1 MAQSARNFFLFS
13 LIKSGT
19 FFPSGLTSYT
29 FLSAQPSGPTALV
42 KKKKKKKSRARG
54 EPAEIG

>member
-42 KKKKKKKSRARG
+42 KEKKKKITCTR
-54 EPAEIG
+54 

>member
-19 FFPSGLTSYT
+19 FFPPGLTSYT

-42 KKKKKKKSRARG
+42 KKKKVTCTR
-54 EPAEIG
+54 

>member
-29 FLSAQPSGPTALV
+29 FFSAQPSGPTALV
-42 KKKKKKKSRARG
+42 KKKKKKSRARG